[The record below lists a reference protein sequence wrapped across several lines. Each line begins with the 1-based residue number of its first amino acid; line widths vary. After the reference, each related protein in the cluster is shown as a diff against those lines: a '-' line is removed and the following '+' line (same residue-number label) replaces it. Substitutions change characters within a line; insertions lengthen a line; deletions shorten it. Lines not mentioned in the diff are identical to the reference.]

1 VLRVR
6 RGLEPGVGADEA
18 RVKLTE
24 EAGNGPRAAV
34 GGGVWGVGVLGA
46 SRVHDE
52 RWGGKAQTKEVD
64 LRRALGAE

>member
-1 VLRVR
+1 M
-6 RGLEPGVGADEA
+6 GADEA

-34 GGGVWGVGVLGA
+34 DGGVLEAGGLGA
-46 SRVHDE
+46 SRVHDD